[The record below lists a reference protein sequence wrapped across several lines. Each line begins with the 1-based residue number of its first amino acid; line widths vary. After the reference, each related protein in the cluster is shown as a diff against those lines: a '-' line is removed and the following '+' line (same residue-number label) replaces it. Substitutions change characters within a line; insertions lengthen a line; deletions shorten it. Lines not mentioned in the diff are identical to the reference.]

1 MRFVIGVIL
10 LLIGLGCIVAGA
22 IWQQILCYE
31 MFGAIFEEVFIPHWS
46 ALLFLGV
53 VPMVVG
59 SLMSG
64 IGIN

>member
-10 LLIGLGCIVAGA
+10 LLIGIVCIVAGA

-31 MFGAIFEEVFIPHWS
+31 MFGAIFEKVFIPHWS
-46 ALLFLGV
+46 ALLFLGAI
-53 VPMVVG
+53 PMVVG

>member
-22 IWQQILCYE
+22 IWQQVLCYQ
-31 MFGAIFEEVFIPHWS
+31 MFGAIFEKVFIPHWS
-46 ALLFLGV
+46 ALLYLGAI
-53 VPMVVG
+53 PMIVG

-64 IGIN
+64 IEIS

>member
-10 LLIGLGCIVAGA
+10 LLIGLGCVVVGA

-31 MFGAIFEEVFIPHWS
+31 MFGAIFEKVFIPHWS
-46 ALLFLGV
+46 ALFYLGAI
-53 VPMVVG
+53 PMVVG

-64 IGIN
+64 IEIN